1 MKLSIQMNGT
11 KVTSLHSLPNQIL
24 DQIQDQYATNLKM
37 LPQADKAEIVRNLDN
52 AGFLTLRNA
61 VNILSRRLAVSRV
74 CIYNWINGSRRGN
87 LSN

>member
-24 DQIQDQYATNLKM
+24 DQVQDQYGTNLKM